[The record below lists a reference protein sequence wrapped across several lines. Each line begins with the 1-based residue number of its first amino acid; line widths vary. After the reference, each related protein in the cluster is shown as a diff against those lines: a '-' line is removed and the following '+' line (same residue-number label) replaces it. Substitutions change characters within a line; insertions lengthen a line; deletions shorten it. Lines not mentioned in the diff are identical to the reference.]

1 MSTLIAARR
10 MAPCA
15 CVAVAVAAHEH
26 ASASAGNRAPPVT
39 MTIDDPSV
47 GDAFD
52 LQYGHIA
59 PLLRARVHLDDIFPN
74 PIHSAFPKP

>member
-15 CVAVAVAAHEH
+15 CVAVAAHEH

-52 LQYGHIA
+52 FQYGHIA
-59 PLLRARVHLDDIFPN
+59 TLLRARVHLDGIFPN
-74 PIHSAFPKP
+74 PIHNAFPKP